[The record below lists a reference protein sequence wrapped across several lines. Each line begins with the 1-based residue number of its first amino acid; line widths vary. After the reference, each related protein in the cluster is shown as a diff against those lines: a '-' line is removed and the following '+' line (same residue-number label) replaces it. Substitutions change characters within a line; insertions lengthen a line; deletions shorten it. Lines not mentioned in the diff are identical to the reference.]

1 MWHVLMNPK
10 YDMELCT
17 LMDKSYFYTFINLYE
32 MNFHGIGFALQL
44 IEETSWDLTWR
55 GFPFST
61 CQHSSVTHIYVEL
74 FAYLLISML
83 KIMKVQE
90 ILNLLNN

>member
-1 MWHVLMNPK
+1 MNPK

-17 LMDKSYFYTFINLYE
+17 LMDKSYFYTFINSYE
-32 MNFHGIGFALQL
+32 MNSHGIGFALRL
-44 IEETSWDLTWR
+44 VEETSQDLTLR

-61 CQHSSVTHIYVEL
+61 CQHSSVIHIYVEL
-74 FAYLLISML
+74 FAYLIISML
-83 KIMKVQE
+83 KIMKVEE